1 MLERKK
7 MRISAVRRTVRTT
20 RTFGAGTRV
29 VPRRMKPENPDLR
42 VFRLMSKI
50 SRRVTAEEIDELIGP
65 V

>member
-1 MLERKK
+1 MPERKK
-7 MRISAVRRTVRTT
+7 MHISAGRRTARTI
-20 RTFGAGTRV
+20 RTFGARTRV
-29 VPRRMKPENPDLR
+29 VPKRMKPENQDLR

>member
-7 MRISAVRRTVRTT
+7 MRISAERRTAHAT
-20 RTFGAGTRV
+20 RTLGTKTRV
-29 VPRRMKPENPDLR
+29 VPTRMKPENQDLR

-50 SRRVTAEEIDELIGP
+50 SRRVTGAEIDELIGP

>member
-1 MLERKK
+1 
-7 MRISAVRRTVRTT
+7 MRISAERRTARTT
-20 RTFGAGTRV
+20 RTFGARTRV
-29 VPRRMKPENPDLR
+29 VRKRMKPENQDLR